1 MFVGGHAINM
11 DAKGRLAIPARVRET
26 LADACAGRVVVT
38 AHPTERCLLIY
49 PEAKW
54 EEILPSIVA
63 LKDFNKADARIK
75 RLMMGNACAMELDAN
90 GRILLSAPLRTHA
103 RLEKKL
109 LLQGIGESFEL
120 WGEEQLEAYT
130 ARVDESQLS
139 EQAQS
144 LSL

>member
-1 MFVGGHAINM
+1 MFVGSHAINM

-26 LADACAGRVVVT
+26 LVDVCAGRVVIT
-38 AHPTERCLLIY
+38 AHPSERCLLIY

-54 EEILPSIVA
+54 DEILPSIMS

-75 RLMMGNACAMELDAN
+75 RLMMGNACSIELDAN
-90 GRILLSAPLRTHA
+90 GRVLLAARLRSHA
-103 RLEKKL
+103 CLEKKL
-109 LLQGIGESFEL
+109 VLQGSGESFEL
-120 WGEEQLEAYT
+120 WGEEQLESYKN
-130 ARVDESQLS
+130 REDEVELS